1 MFALVKKRKTAGF
14 YWYTNNLE
22 LEKIVVSA
30 SF

>member
-1 MFALVKKRKTAGF
+1 MFALVKRKTAGF